1 MIDPEKS
8 SAYNHIRTHPTPHLD
23 LQNINTLKSLID
35 YKRLLVLGMF
45 QNVHKKMTKEYKQI
59 EKEFKYKFIS
69 IFRNGIGKEKCDDFN
84 SQ

>member
-1 MIDPEKS
+1 
-8 SAYNHIRTHPTPHLD
+8 
-23 LQNINTLKSLID
+23 
-35 YKRLLVLGMF
+35 
-45 QNVHKKMTKEYKQI
+45 MTKEYKQI